1 MEAIIAAFLDLRPN
15 SEPNIKHALAR
26 YISDD
31 MLRRLRKST
40 GRNHP
45 NAGQDIID
53 RVHFE
58 LWEAGTAHIGGRQG
72 YAKSLC
78 VPRHFRLKDAIAKE
92 GGRERR
98 TDPEKAAWQEEAL
111 KAKVKGTKTRK
122 VDLAHICEHPE
133 LQDEEVS
140 DEVEIVG
147 GAGILRDATLLQSVR
162 DLDEQIDVD
171 RFLLENIPDYK
182 KRLAFHLFMDKVPY
196 KSKRGISIA
205 SLLKID
211 ESTARDW
218 IENTSHTQGKT
229 RRTAMTNRDKSTDRD
244 AVLFAFHQAYVDGG
258 RDSRMDLQVPRSCGG
273 HHCARCR
280 QLRLGC

>member
-1 MEAIIAAFLDLRPN
+1 MASTADTRPVLKSTDLRGWQDVLAQERLDDFPMEAIIAAFLDLRPN
-15 SEPNIKHALAR
+15 SGPNIKHALAR

-31 MLRRLRKST
+31 MLRRLRRNT

-58 LWEAGTAHIGGRQG
+58 LWEALARPTSADAKGMRKA
-72 YAKSLC
+72 YASR
-78 VPRHFRLKDAIAKE
+78 VIFRLKDAIAKE
-92 GGRERR
+92 ERERR
-98 TDPEKAAWQEEAL
+98 VPDPEKL
-111 KAKVKGTKTRK
+111 PGKKKPKGKSKGDEDTQK

-133 LQDEEVS
+133 LQDEDVS

-218 IENTSHTQGKT
+218 IEEI
-229 RRTAMTNRDKSTDRD
+229 
-244 AVLFAFHQAYVDGG
+244 QA
-258 RDSRMDLQVPRSCGG
+258 L
-273 HHCARCR
+273 
-280 QLRLGC
+280 LKETLGEQP